1 MTHANGVIML
11 DALRQVP
18 IFANTPD
25 EQLRWVTEQGT
36 EVWLSAGERLITEG
50 EPADYWYVLLDGEL
64 RITKKMAAQEA
75 LLNTYRPG
83 TFFGEV
89 PILLGTPYIASARA
103 LTPSHLLRLG
113 KDCFWHMV
121 TACPAVSQ
129 AILQM
134 MGERMQ
140 IVQSVSQQQQKLVSL
155 GTLAAGLAHELNNP
169 AAAVSRGARHLHEI
183 FQALPSLGLGLN
195 QQPMTEEQLAFLAN
209 LLSQVTAH
217 AKTSDQL
224 DPLTQSDREEEVTD
238 WLETHGL
245 ADGWKLA
252 PTLVGAG
259 LDKDLL
265 DTVVEHVTSDSL
277 GDVLAW
283 LTAIL
288 TGVGLLSE
296 IKQGSTRIS
305 RLVRAIKE
313 YSYVEQ
319 APLQEVDVHEG
330 IDCSLT
336 LLGYKIKQGVVVTR
350 EYDRSL
356 PPICA
361 YGSEL
366 NQVWTNL
373 IDNAIDAMG
382 GQGRI
387 WVRTSRENDY
397 VLVEIADNGP
407 GIPPEIQPRIFE
419 PFFTTKGVG
428 EGTGLGL
435 VTSYRVVVGMHKGD
449 IRVFSKAGDTY
460 FQVRLPVNLSQ
471 ITHENE
477 EPMNMNCNHLD
488 LIHEVTPSAAGCEEC
503 LALGDTWVH
512 LRICQSCGRVG
523 CCDSSKN
530 KHATKHFHADK
541 HPIVKSFEPGEDWRW
556 CYIDKTYV

>member
-1 MTHANGVIML
+1 ML

-18 IFANTPD
+18 LFATTPD
-25 EQLRWVTEQGT
+25 DQLRWVTEQGT
-36 EVWLSAGERLITEG
+36 EVWLSPGEILLSEG
-50 EPADYWYVLLDGEL
+50 EPADYWYVLLEGEV
-64 RITKKMAAQEA
+64 RIMKKMAEQEA
-75 LLNTYRPG
+75 LIDTLYAG
-83 TFFGEV
+83 TFFAEV
-89 PILLGTPYIASARA
+89 PILLGKPYLASVRA

-121 TACPAVSQ
+121 TGCPAVSQ

-134 MGERMQ
+134 MAQRMQ

-169 AAAVSRGARHLHEI
+169 AAAVTGGARHLHKI
-183 FQALPSLGLGLN
+183 FQGLPSLWFKLN
-195 QQPMTEEQLAFLAN
+195 QHQMTAEQLAFLAN
-209 LLSQVTAH
+209 LQHDVTAR
-217 AKTSDQL
+217 ATTSSQL
-224 DPLTQSDREEEVTD
+224 DPLTQSDREDEVTE
-238 WLETHGL
+238 WLLAHGV

-252 PTLVGAG
+252 PTLVGTG
-259 LDKDLL
+259 LDTDWL
-265 DTVVEHVTSDSL
+265 DTVVDHVAADSL
-277 GDVLAW
+277 GDVLVW
-283 LTAIL
+283 LEAML

-296 IKQGSTRIS
+296 IKNGSMRIS
-305 RLVRAIKE
+305 HLVRAIKE
-313 YSYVEQ
+313 YSYTDQ

-330 IDCSLT
+330 IDSSLT
-336 LLGYKIKQGVVVTR
+336 ILGHKLKQGMVVTR

-356 PPICA
+356 PHICA

-373 IDNAIDAMG
+373 IDNAIDVMG

-397 VLVEIADNGP
+397 LLVEIADNGP

-449 IRVFSKAGDTY
+449 IRVFSKPGETY
-460 FQVRLPVNLSQ
+460 FQVRLPISL
-471 ITHENE
+471 
-477 EPMNMNCNHLD
+477 
-488 LIHEVTPSAAGCEEC
+488 
-503 LALGDTWVH
+503 
-512 LRICQSCGRVG
+512 
-523 CCDSSKN
+523 
-530 KHATKHFHADK
+530 
-541 HPIVKSFEPGEDWRW
+541 
-556 CYIDKTYV
+556 Y